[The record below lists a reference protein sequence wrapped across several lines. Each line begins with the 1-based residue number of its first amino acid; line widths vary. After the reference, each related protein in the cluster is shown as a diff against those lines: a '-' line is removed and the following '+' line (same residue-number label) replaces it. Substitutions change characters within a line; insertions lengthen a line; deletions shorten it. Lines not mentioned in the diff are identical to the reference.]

1 MLQRLWE
8 DVPSDAAHVALTA
21 AALRVPEVIA
31 RRFDDLVCV
40 VGEANAWPYRG
51 GASRHPDELVH
62 WVAHRLATGET
73 FARIAAPVGPLSPST
88 AFHCGLSEDALRGG
102 APCAEVVAAFARFAR
117 PTDVLCAWGH
127 YGLDLVERS
136 GGVVPE
142 RLDLRAHAAR
152 IANRKLGSLEAYA
165 ATLAPSG
172 SPTPVPDSLA
182 EGRAGRRLALLMQIV
197 HGWRASLAR

>member
-1 MLQRLWE
+1 PKRPRP
-8 DVPSDAAHVALTA
+8 VRS
-21 AALRVPEVIA
+21 RVPEIIA
-31 RRFDDLVCV
+31 QRFDDLVCV

-51 GASRHPDELVH
+51 AASRYPDELVH

-88 AFHCGLSEDALRGG
+88 AFHSELSEDVLRGG
-102 APCAEVVAAFARFAR
+102 APCAEVVAAFARFTR
-117 PTDVLCAWGH
+117 PTDILCAWGH

-136 GGVVPE
+136 GGAPPGE

-165 ATLAPSG
+165 ATFAVSDALPPAPAPLA
-172 SPTPVPDSLA
+172 D
-182 EGRAGRRLALLMQIV
+182 GRAGRRLALLVQIV
-197 HGWRASLAR
+197 RAWRASLA